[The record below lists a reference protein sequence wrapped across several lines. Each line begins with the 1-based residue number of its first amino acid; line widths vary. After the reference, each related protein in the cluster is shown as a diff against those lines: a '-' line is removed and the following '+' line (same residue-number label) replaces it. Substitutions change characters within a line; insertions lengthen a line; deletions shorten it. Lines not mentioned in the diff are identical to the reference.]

1 MLWYNFCIAQMVKLV
16 YTLAS
21 GASGLKQAVEVRVL
35 FWAPIKHFRQ
45 SRYHLTR
52 MFHKLTR
59 TLAGLLFRMEILFT
73 RKECPRRVPAF
84 RFFLLAKGID
94 PPRQPI
100 ARSAAPDQ
108 LKNPASRLTNVDC
121 TFWGTV
127 PESIGVRSRPGH
139 LP

>member
-1 MLWYNFCIAQMVKLV
+1 MAELV
-16 YTLAS
+16 DAHGS
-21 GASGLKQAVEVRVL
+21 GPCALTGVEVRVL

-94 PPRQPI
+94 PQRQI
-100 ARSAAPDQ
+100 
-108 LKNPASRLTNVDC
+108 N
-121 TFWGTV
+121 
-127 PESIGVRSRPGH
+127 
-139 LP
+139 